1 MKKAL
6 TIALSFIVLF
16 SFGQEVEKVNG
27 IDVSNISKIGGVD
40 IGDISKVMGID
51 ISIDA
56 CNGETSILY
65 ETRTYSIV
73 SIGTQCWMAEN
84 LNVGTRIDGVN
95 DQTNNSTLEKYCYD
109 DLESNCDIY
118 GGLYQ
123 WDEMMQYSTAPG
135 VQGICPPG
143 WHLPTDEEWKQLEGE
158 VDSQYGYPDS
168 EWNNIGYRG
177 SDVGHHLKSTTEWL
191 SNGNGDDSFGFTALP
206 GGYRDDDGGFS
217 TVWATAPSSGRQRS
231 TVVRAPGT
239 GAWATS
245 TTKWTGTTTVRRA
258 VSRCVAFRTIDLFGL
273 FDYFLLEGERA
284 KTSGSSSLIF
294 RNNPPGKPHQLCFA
308 GNQIVSNFKLG

>member
-1 MKKAL
+1 MKKSF
-6 TIALSFIVLF
+6 TVALSFIVLF

-40 IGDISKVMGID
+40 IGNISKIMGVD
-51 ISIDA
+51 VSTDA

-73 SIGTQCWMAEN
+73 AIGTQCWMAEN

-95 DQTNNSTLEKYCYD
+95 EQTNNPTLEKYCYN

-118 GGLYQ
+118 GALYQ
-123 WDEMMQYSTAPG
+123 WNEMMQYSTAPG

-168 EWNNIGYRG
+168 EWDLTGYNRG
-177 SDVGHHLKSTTEWL
+177 VDAGDHLKSTTGWF

-206 GGYRDDDGGFS
+206 GGYRYDDGSFGGLSDGAYFWSSTGLISGAWGRGLYYHGDRVDRGGFWEGYGFS
-217 TVWATAPSSGRQRS
+217 
-231 TVVRAPGT
+231 VR
-239 GAWATS
+239 
-245 TTKWTGTTTVRRA
+245 
-258 VSRCVAFRTIDLFGL
+258 CLQD
-273 FDYFLLEGERA
+273 
-284 KTSGSSSLIF
+284 
-294 RNNPPGKPHQLCFA
+294 N
-308 GNQIVSNFKLG
+308 